1 MVWEL
6 DMNLVR
12 IALFVTV
19 CLADG
24 LLLFKVSPVVAA
36 EIISDVAPPPL
47 RMENVG
53 HPRDGY
59 VWAPGHWEWNGQA
72 YRWVSGGWIVERGKA
87 RWIADQWEPSGS
99 QWRFVPGHWER

>member
-1 MVWEL
+1 MVLEL
-6 DMNLVR
+6 DMNLAR
-12 IALFVTV
+12 IALFVIV

-24 LLLFKVSPVVAA
+24 LLLFKVGPVFAA

-47 RMENVG
+47 RTENVG

-59 VWAPGHWEWNGQA
+59 VWAPGHWEWNGHA

-87 RWIADQWEPSGS
+87 RWIADQWEPTGS